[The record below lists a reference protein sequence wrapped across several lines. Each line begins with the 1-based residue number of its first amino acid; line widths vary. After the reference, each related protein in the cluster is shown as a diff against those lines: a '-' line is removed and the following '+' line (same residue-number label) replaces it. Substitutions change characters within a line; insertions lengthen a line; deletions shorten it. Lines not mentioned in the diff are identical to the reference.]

1 MCIDM
6 GMMTWA
12 GVAILT
18 VAIPAVPFSCGTA
31 APLAE
36 RFRDLNMVSV
46 SPISYRFK
54 GAKLQRGLL
63 NKTQLF
69 SPKSKYKYSY
79 ILAFLRRKSIQ
90 NGGFLYDKLW
100 GMRRLDGIFIPDL
113 HSGRE
118 YGILN
123 AGP

>member
-1 MCIDM
+1 
-6 GMMTWA
+6 
-12 GVAILT
+12 
-18 VAIPAVPFSCGTA
+18 
-31 APLAE
+31 
-36 RFRDLNMVSV
+36 MVSV

-100 GMRRLDGIFIPDL
+100 GMR
-113 HSGRE
+113 
-118 YGILN
+118 
-123 AGP
+123 